1 MGRQA
6 RPKHVQ
12 TLRIGGFFPSLN
24 EWIEYAKRHPG
35 KYSRKKR
42 SETVRVMW
50 IAKAQKLTHCTRPVT
65 LNFHFCEPNKRRDM
79 DNIAA
84 GAIKPI
90 LDGLVEAGVLTDDSQ
105 KHIWGW
111 SVSFD
116 CDPEDPHVEV
126 TIKQEEL

>member
-1 MGRQA
+1 MA
-6 RPKHVQ
+6 
-12 TLRIGGFFPSLN
+12 
-24 EWIEYAKRHPG
+24 
-35 KYSRKKR
+35 
-42 SETVRVMW
+42 W
-50 IAKAQKLTHCTRPVT
+50 IAKSQKLVHCTRPVT
-65 LNFHFCEPNKRRDM
+65 LHFHFAEPNKRRDL

-116 CDPEDPHVEV
+116 VDPDDPHVEV
-126 TIKQEEL
+126 KIKQEEL